1 MLSISVKEFL
11 FWKNKQ
17 LSKGGDQQ
25 SFDVLLDC
33 IGGISTSDLN
43 MKILN
48 PKENLHLKKNL
59 EFLESLWEEQLLKAC
74 PIQYLCGIT
83 FWRDLKLKV
92 TNKVLIPR
100 PETELIVDIVFN
112 IFKKK
117 SEKLFFAELGTGSG
131 AISIALALAYPF
143 SFGVATDIDQD
154 ALEIAT
160 KNYKIFSNQSNL
172 KFFCGNWWSPLE
184 SFKGKIDLAI
194 SNPPYIPRDTYEKLP
209 KEVKN
214 FEPKIALLGGDD
226 GLKHIREIILKA
238 PLFLKEKGW
247 LILENHFD
255 QSEKVKKL
263 LIKIIILNLS
273 INYFFTLLIHS
284 FLLVNL
290 IIYLL

>member
-11 FWKNKQ
+11 IWKKNL

-25 SFDVLLDC
+25 SFDFLLDC
-33 IGGISTSDLN
+33 IGGISPSDLN
-43 MKILN
+43 LVSINFKGRLY
-48 PKENLHLKKNL
+48 LKKNL
-59 EFLESLWEEQLLKAC
+59 VFLESIWNHHLLKSC

-112 IFKKK
+112 IFRKK

-143 SFGVATDIDQD
+143 SDGVATDIDQD

-160 KNYKIFSNQSNL
+160 KNYINSSKQSNL
-172 KFFCGNWWSPLE
+172 KFYCGNWWSPLE
-184 SFKGKIDLAI
+184 SFKGKLDLAI
-194 SNPPYIPRDTYEKLP
+194 SNPPYIPKDTYEKLP

-214 FEPKIALLGGDD
+214 FEPKVALLGGED
-226 GLKHIREIILKA
+226 GLKHIREIIQKA

-255 QSEKVKKL
+255 QSEKVKQL
-263 LIKIIILNLS
+263 LIKNKFTSIKIVKDLS
-273 INYFFTLLIHS
+273 GIGRFTIGR
-284 FLLVNL
+284 
-290 IIYLL
+290 YK